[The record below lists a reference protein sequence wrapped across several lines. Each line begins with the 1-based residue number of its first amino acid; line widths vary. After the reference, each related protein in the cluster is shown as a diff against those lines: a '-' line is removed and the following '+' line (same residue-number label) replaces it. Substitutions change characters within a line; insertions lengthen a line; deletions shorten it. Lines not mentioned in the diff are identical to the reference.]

1 MKRASLPRLGFSL
14 IELTV
19 VIAIIAI
26 LLTISAGAFVRY
38 YLNARLRATES
49 VLQILD
55 GELGQRVESFWKN
68 VNPPTRL
75 RHSFLSGLAPAATAT
90 NETTPIRL
98 RRSRLLAKLEAMRGD
113 FPQQFAD
120 FLPGVSGGLASN
132 TDATYSDNSAPVAS
146 RARAAIEAEYRRL
159 TYERNPTAVPNNA
172 PRGTAGYNQITQI
185 APHDHQTESAA
196 CLYLML
202 KVGSG
207 DGRAFDMASIPPGN
221 IRDTDDDGVPE
232 LVDSWGTPLRFYRW
246 PTDLIYTL
254 TNVNEQVGGRLNV
267 LDAGNSNN
275 QNTLDPER
283 LLYTTPWTAST
294 QSQIVERN
302 ATAATAGYGNFFR
315 LTDPTVGNRTPF
327 SFPLYPVIVSA
338 GPDAFDLPREDKW
351 QAFGLIWGQDFTTVP
366 AAPITT
372 SYPPVNELD
381 TRMGRVSQD
390 WAPPPA
396 LPSGYTSYPGAGAHV
411 DNIVSRVIVAGREAQ

>member
-1 MKRASLPRLGFSL
+1 MKRASLPRRGFSL

-38 YLNARLRATES
+38 YLNSRNRATEA
-49 VLQILD
+49 VLKILD
-55 GELGQRVESFWKN
+55 EELGQRVESFWKK
-68 VNPPTRL
+68 VNPPTRY
-75 RHSFLSGLAPAATAT
+75 RHAYMSGLAPAASAT
-90 NETTPIRL
+90 NETQPVRL
-98 RRSRLLAKLEAMRGD
+98 RRAQLLAKLEAMRGD

-132 TDATYSDNSAPVAS
+132 TDNTYPDNSAPVAS

-159 TYERNPTAVPNNA
+159 TYEKNSTGVPNNA
-172 PRGTAGYNQITQI
+172 PRGSATYNQITQI

-207 DGRAFDMASIPPGN
+207 EGRSFDMASIPPAF

-232 LVDSWGTPLRFYRW
+232 FVDSWGTPLRFYRW

-254 TNVNEQVGGRLNV
+254 TNVSGQMGGSLNV

-283 LLYTTPWTAST
+283 LLYTTPWIAAT
-294 QSQIVERN
+294 QSTAFERN
-302 ATAATAGYGNFFR
+302 PTAATAGYGNFFR
-315 LTDPTVGNRTPF
+315 VTDPTVGNRTPF
-327 SFPLYPVIVSA
+327 SFPLYPVIISA
-338 GPDAFDLPREDKW
+338 GPDAADLPREDKW
-351 QAFGLIWGQDFTTVP
+351 QAFGLIWGQDFTAVP
-366 AAPITT
+366 AAAITT

-381 TRMGRVSQD
+381 TRMGRVAQD
-390 WAPPPA
+390 WIPPPA

-411 DNIVSRVIVAGREAQ
+411 DNIFSRVIVAGRESQ